1 MKIFVVGATGRV
13 ASKLVEALVAKGH
26 QVTAA
31 ARHLENVL
39 LKDSPQVT
47 AVKLDLHASSTLQ
60 LVHVVKISYKLMPLV
75 PLRRCKLLS

>member
-13 ASKLVEALVAKGH
+13 ASELVKDLVAKGH

-47 AVKLDLHASSTLQ
+47 IGRA
-60 LVHVVKISYKLMPLV
+60 HV
-75 PLRRCKLLS
+75 